1 MALDDPLLRDR
12 PHLNSQLQGHL
23 EHSTRLKSF
32 MSPFLWGLRVALLA
46 SICRIILALMTINVP
61 KSEDEARVFRGNVD
75 IRAQRLGTTS

>member
-1 MALDDPLLRDR
+1 M
-12 PHLNSQLQGHL
+12 
-23 EHSTRLKSF
+23 
-32 MSPFLWGLRVALLA
+32 LA